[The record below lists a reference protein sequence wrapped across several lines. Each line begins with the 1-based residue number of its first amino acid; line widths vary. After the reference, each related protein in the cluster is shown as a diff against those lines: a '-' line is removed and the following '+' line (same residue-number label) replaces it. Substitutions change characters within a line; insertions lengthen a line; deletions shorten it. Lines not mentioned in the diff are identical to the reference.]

1 MERTVC
7 FITEASNPR
16 EGQTR
21 VYKLTLFINQ
31 WAGALKRV
39 FQGVQAEGG
48 APCRNCRVS
57 SDCHLE
63 IGHWWCEQNIL
74 IVLSTGSLQFQG
86 LFVPISI
93 RPSLRTVAAYIM
105 ATAWSSC
112 S

>member
-1 MERTVC
+1 MFALLQR
-7 FITEASNPR
+7 EATQK
-16 EGQTR
+16 EGR
-21 VYKLTLFINQ
+21 LMSVRGLLSVNQ
-31 WAGALKRV
+31 WAGVFKRA

-48 APCRNCRVS
+48 APCRNLTVS

-86 LFVPISI
+86 LFVPISL
-93 RPSLRTVAAYIM
+93 RPNLRTVAAYIM